1 MHCNIFF
8 SFLRTI
14 EMRFDSQK
22 GQDMKILYEM
32 KSPQPITISC
42 CQSFM
47 WKYNVFV
54 MSTTAPMAAPMAA
67 PMSTNASYHVPVIL
81 MLRIYTLHFIL
92 IFFSATRNFLF
103 FYCDIYFACRINS
116 ALSVLLRSVLKA
128 SNLVL
133 SFQHQISRFQ
143 NDTRHLN

>member
-1 MHCNIFF
+1 
-8 SFLRTI
+8 
-14 EMRFDSQK
+14 MRFDSQK

-116 ALSVLLRSVLKA
+116 ALSVLLRSVKL
-128 SNLVL
+128 
-133 SFQHQISRFQ
+133 QI
-143 NDTRHLN
+143 